1 MQFGSAIGTACLTF
15 VLTNIDD
22 AFVLVTF
29 FAESS
34 TSRNLTPL
42 KITLGQY
49 LGFTVIVVISLI
61 GFAVAVALPSEPIGF
76 LGLLPVLL
84 GVWKFFDLIFPQN
97 DDAEEEESESQRIAN
112 AKSVFKVALIT
123 IMNGGDNIGTY
134 IPLFSQAKGAE
145 VAVYVVVYYILLGI
159 WCLMAFLIMKQRH
172 ILRLAEKYAS
182 FIIPFLYVG
191 LGIYI
196 VVKSNCYPWSVKE
209 IDDDLLSH
217 PGKIV
222 MGVVT
227 ALLLSSIMGMMV
239 WFKVRKMRKSTR
251 NEEISLTENTLAVT
265 KDENGG
271 PLDTSKNGK
280 NADSADSADTTVN
293 EQPGK
298 DCEETEMR
306 SLEEG
311 THAEQLQP
319 DSKVQPLAT
328 PGDGVIQA
336 AS

>member
-1 MQFGSAIGTACLTF
+1 MQFGNAIGTACLTF

-49 LGFTVIVVISLI
+49 IGFTVIVVVSLI

-76 LGLLPVLL
+76 LGLLPILL
-84 GVWKFFDLIFPQN
+84 GVWKFFDLLFPKKN
-97 DDAEEEESESQRIAN
+97 DTEGEESESQRIAN

-159 WCLMAFLIMKQRH
+159 WCFIAFLIMKQRH

-182 FIIPFLYVG
+182 FIIPFLYLG

-196 VVKSNCYPWSVKE
+196 VVKSNCYPWSVNE
-209 IDDDLLSH
+209 IDDEFLGN

-222 MGVVT
+222 MGIVT
-227 ALLLSSIMGMMV
+227 AFLLSSIMGMMV
-239 WFKVRKMRKSTR
+239 WFKMRKRKTLAM
-251 NEEISLTENTLAVT
+251 NEEIALGENTPAVT
-265 KDENGG
+265 KGENGR
-271 PLDTSKNGK
+271 PLDTSENGK
-280 NADSADSADTTVN
+280 NADNADTTVT
-293 EQPGK
+293 EQPGEG
-298 DCEETEMR
+298 CEETETR
-306 SLEEG
+306 SMEAG
-311 THAEQLQP
+311 SNAEQLQS
-319 DSKVQPLAT
+319 DNNVQPKAI
-328 PGDGVIQA
+328 PGDSGIQA